1 MAKSV
6 AIMLDKERN
15 LRFPIMS
22 LIKLKKVH
30 GIELKDLS
38 DKEKAQ
44 DMETILAVIWAGLIH
59 EDTELTMDE
68 LGFMID
74 IADLPT
80 ISEKLSEVFAGMNKG
95 KNSKE

>member
-22 LIKLKKVH
+22 LIQLKKVH

-38 DKEKAQ
+38 DEKKAQ
-44 DMETILAVIWAGLIH
+44 DMETILAIIWAGLIH
-59 EDTELTMDE
+59 EDKELSFDE
-68 LGFMID
+68 LGYMID
-74 IADLPT
+74 VADLPA

-95 KNSKE
+95 KNLKE